1 MGQKWQKIN
10 VLTPVTQL
18 ILYQPR
24 RQRIRREDWSDKNPK
39 WWLIGWEIT
48 GNFDRF
54 CDRLNRIILI
64 IRTCYN
70 GGLYFVKIFMAC
82 DIIENNLKFFACPV
96 NRTVSTKSE
105 KIEKILIRSK
115 KETSS
120 SLESGCG
127 TSDWNCIFADIC
139 LNKMSWIRFFTIQNH
154 FQLNWFKNRF

>member
-1 MGQKWQKIN
+1 M
-10 VLTPVTQL
+10 TPVTQL

-70 GGLYFVKIFMAC
+70 GGFYFVKLFMEC
-82 DIIENNLKFFACPV
+82 DIIENNLKNFACPV

-127 TSDWNCIFADIC
+127 TSDWNCIFEDIC

-154 FQLNWFKNRF
+154 FQLNWLKNRF